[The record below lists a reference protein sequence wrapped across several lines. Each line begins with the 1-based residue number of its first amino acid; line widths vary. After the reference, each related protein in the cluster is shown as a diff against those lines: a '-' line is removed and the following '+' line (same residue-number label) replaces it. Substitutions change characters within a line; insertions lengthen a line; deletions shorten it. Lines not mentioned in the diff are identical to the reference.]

1 VLPLWHQEPRAG
13 SLERDP
19 LLFPGVAV
27 VQVEKW
33 DGDERAVEN
42 VVEEVLLVVGDAVP
56 PSAACEPSH
65 WDLVRNAVRVRSIAF
80 YWLGETVATLC
91 APDGRYS
98 LEDLEAFLRDLEEC
112 EGENAC

>member
-1 VLPLWHQEPRAG
+1 MK
-13 SLERDP
+13 P
-19 LLFPGVAV
+19 LLIQGGRPELFTYSPLRAFGEVRM
-27 VQVEKW
+27 
-33 DGDERAVEN
+33 ERARVRRR
-42 VVEEVLLVVGDAVP
+42 P

-65 WDLVRNAVRVRSIAF
+65 WDLVRNAVRLRSIAF

-112 EGENAC
+112 DGENAC